1 MFVVE
6 DTMKLSLCWGGITPE
21 ITNRSRAVNCKS

>member
-21 ITNRSRAVNCKS
+21 ITIRSRDIDC